1 MYYIPVVD
9 VSRNLLIYI
18 FLVSQ
23 SIPVSVTGCLKR
35 LLGLQDKSAHIV
47 TRQDGGMGR
56 SFDPNRSASL
66 FLSYSLKY
74 YNYIYYTYIDIILY
88 I

>member
-18 FLVSQ
+18 FLVSE

-47 TRQDGGMGR
+47 TRQYGGMGR
-56 SFDPNRSASL
+56 
-66 FLSYSLKY
+66 
-74 YNYIYYTYIDIILY
+74 
-88 I
+88 